1 MNKIQTAEMICLLDK
16 SGSMYGKETD
26 TIESYNHM
34 LKKQKELPGEAYI
47 TTVLFSDRLE
57 ILNLHTPVQNV
68 EELTDKE
75 YFTEGNTALFD
86 AIGKVLTQ
94 ADRIISQ
101 YSESSTPRVLVFIIT
116 DGAENASRDYSLPA
130 VRSLLQKK
138 QDAGWEILF
147 FGTDLDILKTA
158 QSIGIKKEHTFPYS
172 MDSSGI
178 RTSYQTAGLYFS
190 RLRRKTE

>member
-1 MNKIQTAEMICLLDK
+1 MLLRAALFAF
-16 SGSMYGKETD
+16 S
-26 TIESYNHM
+26 
-34 LKKQKELPGEAYI
+34 AYDYSFRWCPS
-47 TTVLFSDRLE
+47 LFRTW
-57 ILNLHTPVQNV
+57 NRFCP
-68 EELTDKE
+68 
-75 YFTEGNTALFD
+75 EGNTALFD

-116 DGAENASRDYSLPA
+116 DGVENASRDYSLPA

-147 FGTDLDILKTA
+147 FGTDPDILKTA